1 MRVIIT
7 GTTGMVGEGV
17 LLECLQNNK
26 VSEVLSISRKPCGIK
41 DQKLKELLVP
51 DFTKLQEFENDIKGY
66 DACYYCAGISSAGMS
81 EEKYHYITYDTTI
94 AFARA
99 LLKANPDITFCFVS
113 GRGTDST
120 EQGKIMW
127 TRVKGK
133 TENTLKQMPFKS
145 EYNFR
150 PSLMKPAK
158 GQKHLYGYNRWA
170 HKIFYPLFSLFFPTC
185 TIQEIGNA
193 MITVTL
199 KRHSKNVLDEK
210 DIKMMAQ

>member
-26 VSEVLSISRKPCGIK
+26 VSEVLSISRRSCGIK
-41 DQKLKELLVP
+41 NPKLKELSVP
-51 DFTKLQEFENDIKGY
+51 DFTKLQDFENDIKGY

-81 EEKYHYITYDTTI
+81 EEKYNYITYDTTI

-99 LLKANPDITFCFVS
+99 LLEANPKITFCYVS
-113 GRGTDST
+113 GRSTDST
-120 EQGKIMW
+120 QLGKVMW
-127 TRVKGK
+127 ARIKGK
-133 TENTLKQMPFKS
+133 TENALKQMPFKS

-150 PSLMKPAK
+150 PSLMKPTK
-158 GQKHLYGYNRWA
+158 GQKHFYGYNRWA

-185 TIQEIGNA
+185 TIQEIGKA
-193 MITVTL
+193 MINVTL
-199 KRHSKNVLDEK
+199 KRYSKNVLDEK